1 VLKTDVLDRTRSPR
15 AVTRTWWPVAGVVLL
30 VLAAATI
37 TRADADLWGHV
48 RFGLDTLRDHRLTAI
63 DPYSFTQDL
72 PWLNHEWLSELQM
85 GLAYAI
91 AGNAGLSLLKAALA
105 FGTFAIIWS
114 SLRGAANGAR
124 IVVIV
129 LVMFGTIHMTSSL
142 RPQLWTFLSFAL
154 LCRAI
159 SDPFSRL
166 RRWLPVLFAF
176 WANTH
181 GGWVVGLGVLG
192 VWAGV
197 EMLIKPET
205 RRAWILIIVASAL
218 ATLCTPYGWKLWE
231 FVARTVR
238 VSRDID
244 EWRSL
249 WGTPVLNWVPWFVAV
264 GAIVW
269 TAARRSA
276 SLLPVVAV
284 LSMLAYG
291 SARVMRIESL
301 FISAA
306 SILLAP
312 LVIARWPARLVRLPV
327 DRSRYEPV
335 VALVMF
341 LVPAVGSGVIAAR
354 SVGCLPTMGDWAP
367 DAEPVALLARNAGGR
382 LVTHFNWGEYALWH
396 LGPRLRISM
405 DGRRETVYS
414 DLRIAE
420 HDAVIAGTA
429 AGLETLAAWNP
440 EYVWLPVTSDTTRK
454 WLVQHG
460 YRLALETARSFVAVR
475 SDLPLLGGPSTSR
488 IEGTLP
494 GCFPG

>member
-1 VLKTDVLDRTRSPR
+1 
-15 AVTRTWWPVAGVVLL
+15 VTRTWWPLAGLVLL

-48 RFGLDTLRDHRLTAI
+48 RFGLDSLRDRRLTSI
-63 DPYSFTQDL
+63 DPYSFTQDV

-85 GLAYAI
+85 GMAYAI
-91 AGNAGLSLLKAALA
+91 AGSVGLSLLKAALA
-105 FGTFAIIWS
+105 FLTFAIVWS
-114 SLRGAANGAR
+114 ALRGAANGAR
-124 IVVIV
+124 IAVMV
-129 LVMFGTIHMTSSL
+129 LVTFGTIHMTSSL
-142 RPQLWTFLSFAL
+142 RPQLWTFVSFAL
-154 LCRAI
+154 LCRAL

-166 RRWLPVLFAF
+166 RRWLPVLFAL
-176 WANTH
+176 WANVH

-192 VWAGV
+192 VWAAI

-205 RRAWILIIVASAL
+205 RRAWFVIAAASAL

-238 VSRDID
+238 VTRDID

-264 GAIVW
+264 GGIMWA
-269 TAARRSA
+269 AARRSV

-301 FISAA
+301 FVCAA
-306 SILLAP
+306 AILLAP
-312 LVIARWPARLVRLPV
+312 LVIARWPARFVRLPA

-341 LVPAVGSGVIAAR
+341 LVPAVASGVIAAR
-354 SVGCLPTMGDWAP
+354 SVGCLPTIGDWAP
-367 DAEPVALLARNAGGR
+367 DAEPVVVLAQNAGGR
-382 LVTHFNWGEYALWH
+382 LVTYFNWGEYALWH
-396 LGPRLRISM
+396 LGPQLRISM
-405 DGRRETVYS
+405 DGRRETIYS
-414 DLRIAE
+414 DRRIAE
-420 HDAVIAGTA
+420 HDAIIEGTA
-429 AGLETLAAWNP
+429 AGLETLAKWNP
-440 EYVWLPVTSDTTRK
+440 EYVWLPASSRTTRK
-454 WLVQHG
+454 WLMQHG
-460 YRLALETARSFVAVR
+460 YRLALESPRSFVAVR
-475 SDLPLLGGPSTSR
+475 ADLATPGPSTPVAGT
-488 IEGTLP
+488 GTLP